1 MTDNYYAQKLNASN
15 LYRVYE
21 TGIDSVRQYL
31 DAEIDFVRR
40 GLRGD
45 ERVLELGAGYG
56 RIMKELA
63 PFAAS
68 VTGID
73 ISEESVAFGREY
85 LAETPNCRIE
95 TMDVHTMTFDAE
107 FDVALCLQNALSAM
121 KGDAADTVARCVKA
135 LVPGGTL
142 YCSSYSAKFWEHRL
156 AWFREQAGKGLLGAI
171 DDEKTRDGLIV
182 CRDGFVARTFSPD
195 DLDALGRASGHPYRV
210 EEVDESSVFLVIE
223 KKETR

>member
-21 TGIDSVRQYL
+21 TGIDRVRQYL

-40 GLRGD
+40 RLRGG

-56 RIMKELA
+56 RIMKTLA

-73 ISEESVAFGREY
+73 ISEDSVAFGREY

-107 FDVALCLQNALSAM
+107 FDVVLCLQNALSAM

-142 YCSSYSAKFWEHRL
+142 YCSSYSPKFWEHRL
-156 AWFREQAGKGLLGAI
+156 AWFREQADKGLLGAI
-171 DDEKTRDGLIV
+171 DEERTRDGLIV
-182 CRDGFVARTFSPD
+182 CRDGFVARTFSEA
-195 DLDALGRASGHPYRV
+195 DLDALGRASGQSYRV

-223 KKETR
+223 KKEAR

>member
-21 TGIDSVRQYL
+21 TRIERVKRYL

-40 GLRGD
+40 SLRGD

-56 RIMKELA
+56 RIMKKLA

-68 VTGID
+68 ITGID
-73 ISEESVAFGREY
+73 ISEDSVAFGREY
-85 LAETPNCRIE
+85 LADATNCRIE
-95 TMDVHTMTFDAE
+95 TMDAHAIAFDAE
-107 FDVALCLQNALSAM
+107 FDVVLCLQNALSAM
-121 KGDAADTVARCVKA
+121 KGDAADTVARCVKS

-142 YCSSYSAKFWEHRL
+142 YCSSYSPKFWEHRL
-156 AWFREQAGKGLLGAI
+156 AWFREQADKGLLGAI

-182 CRDGFVARTFSPD
+182 CRDGFVARTFSPG
-195 DLDALGRASGHPYRV
+195 DLESLGRASGYPYRI
-210 EEVDESSVFLVIE
+210 EEVDDSSVFLVIR
-223 KKETR
+223 KGA

>member
-1 MTDNYYAQKLNASN
+1 MTENYYAKNLNASN

-21 TGIDSVRQYL
+21 TGIDRVRRYL

-40 GLRGD
+40 GLRGG

-56 RIMKELA
+56 RIMKALA

-73 ISEESVAFGREY
+73 ISEDSVAFGREY
-85 LAETPNCRIE
+85 LADAPNCRIE
-95 TMDVHTMTFDAE
+95 TMDAHALAFDAA
-107 FDVALCLQNALSAM
+107 FDVVLCLQNALSAM
-121 KGDAADTVARCVKA
+121 KGDATDTVARCVKA

-156 AWFREQAGKGLLGAI
+156 AWFREQADKGLLGAI
-171 DDEKTRDGLIV
+171 DEEKTRDGLIV
-182 CRDGFVARTFSPD
+182 CRDGFVARTFSEA
-195 DLDALGRASGHPYRV
+195 DLDALGRASGHPHRV

-223 KKETR
+223 KKETK

>member
-21 TGIDSVRQYL
+21 TRIERVKRYL

-40 GLRGD
+40 SLRGD

-56 RIMKELA
+56 RIMKKLA

-68 VTGID
+68 ITGID
-73 ISEESVAFGREY
+73 ISEDSVAFGREY
-85 LAETPNCRIE
+85 LADATNCRIE
-95 TMDVHTMTFDAE
+95 TMDAHAIAFDAE
-107 FDVALCLQNALSAM
+107 FDVVLCLQKALSAR
-121 KGDAADTVARCVKA
+121 KGDAADTVARCVKS

-142 YCSSYSAKFWEHRL
+142 YCSSYSPKFWEHRL
-156 AWFREQAGKGLLGAI
+156 AWFREQADKGLLGAI

-182 CRDGFVARTFSPD
+182 CRDGFVARTFSPG
-195 DLDALGRASGHPYRV
+195 DLESLGRASGYPYRI
-210 EEVDESSVFLVIE
+210 EEVDDSSVFLVIR
-223 KKETR
+223 KGA